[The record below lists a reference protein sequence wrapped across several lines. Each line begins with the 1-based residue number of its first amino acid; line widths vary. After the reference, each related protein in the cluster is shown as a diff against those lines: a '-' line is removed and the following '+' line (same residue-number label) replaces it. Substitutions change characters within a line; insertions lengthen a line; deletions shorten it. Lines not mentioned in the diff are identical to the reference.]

1 MKFERLGQKL
11 SELER
16 VSSRNRMTELLAEL
30 VREVEVNEA
39 DVVAYLIL
47 GRLRPLY
54 DSLEF
59 GLAEKQVQKAVAR
72 VTEKDLGEVVS
83 VYKKEGDL
91 GEVVEGLLK
100 SGPSRLTVV
109 EVHKILERIAKES
122 GAGSQERKL
131 VGLASLLGDLD
142 GLSAKYVV
150 RIVLGKLRLGFSDKT
165 LLDAVSWA
173 YRGISPLSQ
182 NWKECTRCVRILG
195 GW

>member
-72 VTEKDLGEVVS
+72 VTEKDLG
-83 VYKKEGDL
+83 
-91 GEVVEGLLK
+91 
-100 SGPSRLTVV
+100 
-109 EVHKILERIAKES
+109 
-122 GAGSQERKL
+122 
-131 VGLASLLGDLD
+131 
-142 GLSAKYVV
+142 
-150 RIVLGKLRLGFSDKT
+150 
-165 LLDAVSWA
+165 
-173 YRGISPLSQ
+173 
-182 NWKECTRCVRILG
+182 G
-195 GW
+195 GCQRV